1 LLLDIR
7 QCAATEGG
15 TVSELAPASLSGF
28 LRFLSASPAG
38 NSVAEAIVH
47 GPLASL
53 DARATTIFAA
63 QGSDL
68 VLEGDYGYTPE
79 FLERFHT
86 FSISSPF
93 AMCRAYRQGEVIE
106 RTSSDTDTDA
116 WIGDYDRELISNSL
130 TSPDGETLTSTSV
143 PIMSKGRSIGVWNLV
158 TPATVV
164 LDRNAYLHLDAVSSA
179 VGMWMAL
186 QGNDRQ
192 TAPVVRRER
201 LSPHTRITDRQLEV
215 LRLLGEGR
223 TNLQISVRLGF
234 SDSTVKKEVQQLM
247 VYLNVHDREAAVA
260 RARELGLLD
269 PA

>member
-1 LLLDIR
+1 M
-7 QCAATEGG
+7 
-15 TVSELAPASLSGF
+15 SELAPASLSGF

-38 NSVAEAIVH
+38 SAVAEAIVH

-68 VLEGDYGYTPE
+68 VLEGDYGFTPE

-106 RTSSDTDTDA
+106 RTSSDADE
-116 WIGDYDRELISNSL
+116 WIGDYDRELLSSSLIS
-130 TSPDGETLTSTSV
+130 TDGEALTSTSV

-158 TPATVV
+158 TPANGV
-164 LDRNAYLHLDAVSSA
+164 LDRNSYLHLDAVSSA
-179 VGMWMAL
+179 IGMWMAL
-186 QGNDRQ
+186 QDNDRR

-201 LSPHTRITDRQLEV
+201 LSPHARVTSRQLEV
-215 LRLLGEGR
+215 LRLLGQGR
-223 TNLQISVRLGF
+223 TNLQISGRLGF
-234 SDSTVKKEVQQLM
+234 SDSTVKKEVQQIM
-247 VYLNVHDREAAVA
+247 VYLNVHDRESAVA